1 MTSPKS
7 STAELQTRSL
17 APSAPG
23 GKIRVEGKFRV
34 SGSVAYTPP
43 IIDLAASPFSSFLQ
57 TGEDVD
63 SIDVIASVSSDAPHQ
78 PWRRISYDT
87 FDSNTNDWQIRNI
100 DNTTTHSTKSLQI
113 LSHCGDHNLFLG
125 GHCKAGGQ
133 HVLHKQVDFSATGH
147 HVELR
152 VVAHVHMIDSWDGEL
167 AWMKVDGNVVWTTM
181 ASSNSN
187 TKTGM
192 SICGDD
198 KMNDESMNT
207 LVDIVVPHSNKQVE
221 ISFGT
226 SLDEHAC
233 DESIGIDNV
242 QLFVH

>member
-1 MTSPKS
+1 VTSPKS

-23 GKIRVEGKFRV
+23 GQIRVEGKFRV

-100 DNTTTHSTKSLQI
+100 DNTTTHSTTSTTPTNPTNSLQI

-133 HVLHKQVDFSATGH
+133 HVLHKQVDLSATGH

-152 VVAHVHMIDSWDGEL
+152 VVAHVHMIDSWDGEI

-187 TKTGM
+187 TKTGK
-192 SICGDD
+192 SKATQEQCSC
-198 KMNDESMNT
+198 NYHCA
-207 LVDIVVPHSNKQVE
+207 L
-221 ISFGT
+221 
-226 SLDEHAC
+226 
-233 DESIGIDNV
+233 
-242 QLFVH
+242 